1 VASQHDICG
10 TQPAWRRYHLGH
22 LKTRPLPRGSPLVRA
37 EVSSQV
43 SAGPE
48 VSSAPSGDHTP
59 SSQGTLPTDTR
70 TVETLTHISFAG
82 TMTPH
87 VHEFESWQLLDSCML
102 LPVRWDPMT
111 PEDESPGWA
120 SLVLAMA
127 QPIMEAITFNLHQDT
142 LLVGRVEGPN
152 NSNWVELP
160 ASPPSVHAS

>member
-1 VASQHDICG
+1 
-10 TQPAWRRYHLGH
+10 
-22 LKTRPLPRGSPLVRA
+22 
-37 EVSSQV
+37 V